1 MAKISPLNETILTT
15 QVLRHQLDQHNEQ
28 FVAVH
33 NFVLFLNQ
41 TAEGLSPEV
50 QHSPIID
57 AETKLLLEHFYP
69 DAVKQANVD
78 YSYDQDHVGTLCQ
91 ILASLP
97 IAKQTH
103 EIAQNVDLPDFDQKI
118 VKACKLPFTGQITD
132 DIDLTNF
139 KQQYRSHHQF
149 SCDLSEDELK
159 VLYMGPTAYAEERL
173 DFALYEDS
181 PIFDL
186 EQGNLPLQEPFFYLE
201 ANNLAGQ
208 ALLVLHQSG
217 ELALTPSKIAQIKQ
231 LAEQR
236 HKVAC
241 AYCEYE
247 RYIIM
252 QFIAETAK
260 EVSGW
265 MKYDLKPGDLSR
277 SAKTQ
282 CYLMLQQYCANGR
295 LHLEPSVL
303 DALYQA
309 DFLCANPDTQTW
321 LNLLQLWGVIHDYY
335 DYLSSHCI
343 EFKVW
348 LSSIQFY
355 MEQTSQTFKLRYG
368 CSITAA
374 LDREFSGQYLSE
386 DDNGLNHLATLKNPP
401 QADLSS
407 DPRLSQAN
415 HNMVTPYNRKRID
428 GAPSQHFLSVQIGSQ
443 GSTVALEQRHRQDN
457 VVLNPNYKLDPE
469 GKLWLKHSAARLAY
483 YPQSIWY
490 QPESKAAPDV
500 IYLDFSELSVH
511 DLPCA
516 LDCHIGK
523 HVKTNQRYHLSW
535 RWQRLDTGHIVALAR
550 YEPGFNFVLDS
561 QLGSRT
567 ALIDYFEQY
576 GQYMDLSSFKLYR
589 VDDCEILV
597 DYAALV
603 LAQTPSKTPH

>member
-1 MAKISPLNETILTT
+1 MTQTLTPSETSLTT
-15 QVLRHQLDQHNEQ
+15 QVLKHQMDKHNEQ
-28 FVAVH
+28 FVAVYH
-33 NFVLFLNQ
+33 CVLFINQ
-41 TAEGLSPEV
+41 ATERLAPTVTHNPL
-50 QHSPIID
+50 ID
-57 AETKLLLEHFYP
+57 AETKLLLKTCYP
-69 DAVKQANVD
+69 EEVQQANLD
-78 YSYDQDHVGTLCQ
+78 YSYDQDHIGTLCQ

-103 EIAQNVDLPDFDQKI
+103 EIAQNVDLPDFDQDV
-118 VKACKLPFTGQITD
+118 VKACDLPFKGQITD
-132 DIDLTNF
+132 DIDLSDF
-139 KQQYRSHHQF
+139 KQKYLSYHQF

-173 DFALYEDS
+173 DFALYEDT

-208 ALLVLHQSG
+208 ALLALHQSG
-217 ELALTPSKIAQIKQ
+217 ELILSSSKIAQIKQ

-309 DFLCANPDTQTW
+309 EFLCANPDTQTW

-343 EFKVW
+343 EFEVW

-368 CSITAA
+368 CSITSA

-386 DDNGLNHLATLKNPP
+386 DYNGLWHSTTLTAPP
-401 QADLSS
+401 KADLSH
-407 DPRLSQAN
+407 DPRLPQSDY
-415 HNMVTPYNRKRID
+415 NMSNPYNRGCIE
-428 GAPSQHFLSVQIGSQ
+428 GTPSQQFLSFQMGSQ
-443 GSTVALEQRHRQDN
+443 GSMVALEQRHRQVN
-457 VVLNPNYKLDPE
+457 VAINPTYWLDPN
-469 GKLWLKHSAARLAY
+469 GKTWLKHSALRLAY

-490 QPESKAAPDV
+490 QPASKVAPDV
-500 IYLDFSELSVH
+500 IYLDFSELSAH
-511 DLPCA
+511 DLPYA
-516 LDCHIGK
+516 LDCKIGEHI
-523 HVKTNQRYHLSW
+523 KTKQRYLLSW
-535 RWQRLDTGHIVALAR
+535 RWRELDTGHMISVTR
-550 YEPGFNFVLDS
+550 HEPGYSFVFDTQSCGRKMLVE
-561 QLGSRT
+561 
-567 ALIDYFEQY
+567 YFEQY
-576 GQYMDLSSFKLYR
+576 CNYVDLSSFKLYR
-589 VDDCEILV
+589 VDDCEIFV
-597 DYAALV
+597 DYASMILTK
-603 LAQTPSKTPH
+603 TPSNTSH